1 MLKAGKL
8 RHIVTIKKPVY
19 TQVADGS
26 VTVSF
31 TNLFK
36 CYCSIEPVSVKE
48 LILANTTEHKI
59 SVRIVVRFNSLI
71 DNTCIVQ
78 HGTKIYNIEGVQP
91 DVDSGIEYLTLACST
106 GILTA
111 NSET

>member
-8 RHIVTIKKPVY
+8 RHIVTVKKPTY

-36 CYCSIEPVSVKE
+36 CYCSIEPISVKE

-59 SVRIVVRFNSLI
+59 SVRILIRYNSLI
-71 DNTCIVQ
+71 DNTCVIY
-78 HGTKIYNIEGVQP
+78 HGDKIYNIEGIQA
-91 DVDSGIEYLTLACST
+91 DTESGIEYLTLACST
-106 GILTA
+106 GILKS